1 MLEGLKDELKKKEE
15 ELRAKAKE
23 LLDEAD
29 DYRRAQRRK
38 YGVAYWMMLA
48 IGLILGM
55 GLMSV
60 LANSCDMFR

>member
-23 LLDEAD
+23 LLKEAD

-38 YGVAYWMMLA
+38 YGVGYWIAMA

-60 LANSCDMFR
+60 LANSCEMFR